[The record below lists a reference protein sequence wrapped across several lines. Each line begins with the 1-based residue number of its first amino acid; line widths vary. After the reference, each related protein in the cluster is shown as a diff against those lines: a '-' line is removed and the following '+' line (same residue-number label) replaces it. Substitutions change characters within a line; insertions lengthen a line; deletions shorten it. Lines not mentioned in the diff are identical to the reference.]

1 MINVSE
7 KLLEIKKERELNYIS
22 LIELVELLKSTSQ
35 TSTYPEIA
43 CFLNVSFAKCNPN
56 NADENLWGQEAFDE
70 WYSKNGI
77 AIFELPKSLAEPP
90 RFLYWSLLFDALKEG
105 EEGQHYLEQEFI
117 SPDFEDTAKDLF
129 SEKYHNISMERRR
142 VDELLSIDTYS
153 LKKAEIEKELY
164 SDKQTLLAMAMT
176 KTDEFVQ
183 NTDINKSPVGLAESV
198 FYESQI
204 ENKDSYIKELEA
216 QIEQLQQ
223 NKNPLNQTIAN
234 QDSRISQAKRD
245 LFSLLVMNCYPNY
258 QSRNALFEALNAD
271 LREKGIRQAD
281 IQYPTF
287 DRLIDERLR
296 INNKSP
302 FPPKQK

>member
-1 MINVSE
+1 MIDVSE
-7 KLLEIKKERELNYIS
+7 KLLEVKRERELNYIS
-22 LIELVELLKSTSQ
+22 LIELIELLKSTSP
-35 TSTYPEIA
+35 TATYPEIA
-43 CFLNVSFAKCNPN
+43 AFLNISFAKCNPN
-56 NADENLWGQEAFDE
+56 NANEDLWGQEAFDE
-70 WYSKNGI
+70 WFSKNGI
-77 AIFELPKSLAEPP
+77 AIFELPNSLAEPP
-90 RFLYWSLLFDALKEG
+90 ISLYWRELFEALNEG
-105 EEGQHYLEQEFI
+105 EEGQYYFERDLFL
-117 SPDFEDTAKDLF
+117 PDFENTAKDLF
-129 SEKYHNISMERRR
+129 DEKYHNIVMERRR

-153 LKKAEIEKELY
+153 SKKAEIEKELY

-183 NTDINKSPVGLAESV
+183 NTDINKSPVGLAERV
-198 FYESQI
+198 LYESQI

-216 QIEQLQQ
+216 RIEQLQQ

-234 QDSRISQAKRD
+234 QDSRISQPQRD

-287 DRLIDERLR
+287 DRLIDEKLR